1 VWFVD
6 SHLAVLFVERGIP
19 IPHDYVVTLTNY
31 NMRTETSELE
41 EQAISTVR
49 ESVVNHLFN
58 VPTETS
64 ARVKAFIRLYHD
76 NIRDGLSEEQALNFV
91 RESVRVQIIKVVIP
105 GGTKTLTPIYG
116 VYVHPPT
123 AVPDL
128 LRRWRQW
135 IESQKY
141 HAGRY
146 GVGIKYQFAF
156 KCIHCKSIDHPGG
169 LCHWTG
175 VRREGPRAAVPPP
188 VEDLLLAEELL
199 PVDPGRPQAGPS
211 RQNGGGNDTKGKGR
225 AGTPAIGGRMNLGPS
240 KPPTARGTGLKKRRF
255 N

>member
-1 VWFVD
+1 VVRGQPPRCT
-6 SHLAVLFVERGIP
+6 LRREGIP

-141 HAGRY
+141 HAGDMEL
-146 GVGIKYQFAF
+146 GS
-156 KCIHCKSIDHPGG
+156 SISS
-169 LCHWTG
+169 
-175 VRREGPRAAVPPP
+175 
-188 VEDLLLAEELL
+188 
-199 PVDPGRPQAGPS
+199 PS
-211 RQNGGGNDTKGKGR
+211 N
-225 AGTPAIGGRMNLGPS
+225 AS
-240 KPPTARGTGLKKRRF
+240 TASP
-255 N
+255 